1 MNITE
6 KQLEKISGAILTS
19 FINLHFL
26 EEAKNTGLFQRRI
39 KQNVNRTIDD
49 LLYIETQYYNKVESV
64 DEKGLSDKLIAN
76 KLEFVK
82 WLLNEFDFNDF
93 CKIQEIC
100 KSFDFDR
107 EALTKTSDAILL
119 KNGSVLIE

>member
-1 MNITE
+1 MKVTD

-19 FINLHFL
+19 FINLHYL

-39 KQNVNRTIDD
+39 KQNVNRTIED
-49 LLYIETQYYNKVESV
+49 LIYIETEYYNKVESV
-64 DEKGLSDKLIAN
+64 DDRGLSDKLIAN
-76 KLEFVK
+76 KIEFLK
-82 WLLNEFDFNDF
+82 WLLNDFDFNDF

-100 KSFDFDR
+100 KAFDFDR

>member
-1 MNITE
+1 MKVTD

-19 FINLHFL
+19 FINLHYL

-39 KQNVNRTIDD
+39 KQNVNRTIED
-49 LLYIETQYYNKVESV
+49 LIYIETEYYNKVEYV
-64 DEKGLSDKLIAN
+64 DDRGLSDKLIAN
-76 KLEFVK
+76 KIEFLK
-82 WLLNEFDFNDF
+82 WLLNDFDFNDF

-100 KSFDFDR
+100 KAFDFDR

>member
-1 MNITE
+1 MKVTD

-19 FINLHFL
+19 FINLHYL

-39 KQNVNRTIDD
+39 KQNVNRTIED
-49 LLYIETQYYNKVESV
+49 LIYIETEYYNKVESV
-64 DEKGLSDKLIAN
+64 DNRGLSDKLIAN
-76 KLEFVK
+76 KIEFLK
-82 WLLNEFDFNDF
+82 WLLNDFDFNDF

-100 KSFDFDR
+100 KAFDFDR

>member
-1 MNITE
+1 MKVTN

-19 FINLHFL
+19 FINLHYL

-39 KQNVNRTIDD
+39 KQNVNRTIED
-49 LLYIETQYYNKVESV
+49 LIYIETEYYNKVESV
-64 DEKGLSDKLIAN
+64 DDRGLSDKLIAN
-76 KLEFVK
+76 KIEFLK
-82 WLLNEFDFNDF
+82 LLLNDFDFNDF

-100 KSFDFDR
+100 KAFDFDR

>member
-1 MNITE
+1 MKITE

-39 KQNVNRTIDD
+39 KQNVNRTIED

-76 KLEFVK
+76 KIEFLK

-93 CKIQEIC
+93 SKIQEVC
-100 KSFDFDR
+100 KAYTFDK
-107 EALTKTSDAILL
+107 EKLTSISDEILI
-119 KNGSVLIE
+119 KNGSEIFD

>member
-1 MNITE
+1 MKVTN

-19 FINLHFL
+19 FINLHYL

-39 KQNVNRTIDD
+39 KQNVNRTIED
-49 LLYIETQYYNKVESV
+49 LIYIENEYYNKVESV
-64 DEKGLSDKLIAN
+64 DDRGLSDKLIAN
-76 KLEFVK
+76 KIEFLK
-82 WLLNEFDFNDF
+82 WLLNDFDFNDF

-100 KSFDFDR
+100 KAFDFDR

>member
-1 MNITE
+1 MKITE

-39 KQNVNRTIDD
+39 KQNVNRTIED

-76 KLEFVK
+76 KIEFLK

-93 CKIQEIC
+93 SKIQEVC
-100 KSFDFDR
+100 KAYTFDK
-107 EALTKTSDAILL
+107 EKLTSISDKILIE
-119 KNGSVLIE
+119 NGSEVFD

>member
-76 KLEFVK
+76 KLEFLK

-93 CKIQEIC
+93 CKIQEVC
-100 KSFDFDR
+100 KAYSFDK
-107 EALTKTSDAILL
+107 EKLTDVSDAILTE
-119 KNGSVLIE
+119 NGLEVFE

>member
-1 MNITE
+1 MKVTD

-19 FINLHFL
+19 FINLHYL

-39 KQNVNRTIDD
+39 KQNVNRTIED
-49 LLYIETQYYNKVESV
+49 LIYIENEYYNKVESV
-64 DEKGLSDKLIAN
+64 DDRGLSDKLIAN
-76 KLEFVK
+76 KIEFLK
-82 WLLNEFDFNDF
+82 WLLNDFDFNDF

-100 KSFDFDR
+100 KAFDFDR

>member
-1 MNITE
+1 MKVTDKE
-6 KQLEKISGAILTS
+6 LEKISGAILTS
-19 FINLHFL
+19 FINLHYL

-39 KQNVNRTIDD
+39 KQNVNRTIED
-49 LLYIETQYYNKVESV
+49 LIYIETEYYNKVESV
-64 DEKGLSDKLIAN
+64 DDRGLSDKLIAN
-76 KLEFVK
+76 KIEFLK
-82 WLLNEFDFNDF
+82 WLLNDFDFNDF

-100 KSFDFDR
+100 KAFDFDR

>member
-1 MNITE
+1 MKVTN

-19 FINLHFL
+19 FINLHYL

-39 KQNVNRTIDD
+39 KQNVNRTIED
-49 LLYIETQYYNKVESV
+49 LIYIETEYYNRVESV
-64 DEKGLSDKLIAN
+64 DDRGLSDKLIAN
-76 KLEFVK
+76 KIEFLK
-82 WLLNEFDFNDF
+82 WLLNDFDFNDF

-100 KSFDFDR
+100 KAFDFDR

>member
-1 MNITE
+1 MKITE

-39 KQNVNRTIDD
+39 KQNVNRTIED

-76 KLEFVK
+76 KIEFLK

-93 CKIQEIC
+93 SKIQEVC
-100 KSFDFDR
+100 KAYTFDK
-107 EALTKTSDAILL
+107 EKLTSISDKILIE
-119 KNGSVLIE
+119 NGSEIFD

>member
-1 MNITE
+1 MKVTN

-19 FINLHFL
+19 FINLHYL

-39 KQNVNRTIDD
+39 KQNVNRTIED
-49 LLYIETQYYNKVESV
+49 LIYIENEYYNKVESV
-64 DEKGLSDKLIAN
+64 DDIGLSDKLIAN
-76 KLEFVK
+76 KIEFLK
-82 WLLNEFDFNDF
+82 WLLNDFDFNDF

-100 KSFDFDR
+100 KAFDFDR

>member
-1 MNITE
+1 MKITE

-39 KQNVNRTIDD
+39 KQNVNRTIED

-76 KLEFVK
+76 KIEFLK

-93 CKIQEIC
+93 SKIQEVC
-100 KSFDFDR
+100 KAYSFDK
-107 EALTKTSDAILL
+107 EKLTSISDEILI
-119 KNGSVLIE
+119 KNGSEIFD

>member
-1 MNITE
+1 MKVTDKE
-6 KQLEKISGAILTS
+6 LEKISGAILTS
-19 FINLHFL
+19 FINLHYL

-39 KQNVNRTIDD
+39 KQNVNRTIED
-49 LLYIETQYYNKVESV
+49 LIYIETEYYNKVESV
-64 DEKGLSDKLIAN
+64 DNRGLSDKLIAN
-76 KLEFVK
+76 KIEFLK
-82 WLLNEFDFNDF
+82 WLLNDFDFNDF

-100 KSFDFDR
+100 KAFDFDR

>member
-1 MNITE
+1 MKVTN

-19 FINLHFL
+19 FINLHYL

-39 KQNVNRTIDD
+39 KQNVNRTIED
-49 LLYIETQYYNKVESV
+49 LIYIETEYYNKVESV
-64 DEKGLSDKLIAN
+64 DDRGLSDKLIAN
-76 KLEFVK
+76 KIEFLK
-82 WLLNEFDFNDF
+82 WLLNDFDFNDF

-100 KSFDFDR
+100 KAFDFDR

>member
-1 MNITE
+1 MKVTDKE
-6 KQLEKISGAILTS
+6 LEKISGAILTS
-19 FINLHFL
+19 FINLHYL

-39 KQNVNRTIDD
+39 KQNVNRTIED
-49 LLYIETQYYNKVESV
+49 LIYIETEYYNKVEYV
-64 DEKGLSDKLIAN
+64 DDRGLSDKLIAN
-76 KLEFVK
+76 KIEFLK
-82 WLLNEFDFNDF
+82 WLLNDFDFNDF

-100 KSFDFDR
+100 KAFDFDR